1 MTKIITRRAF
11 NISALAAAAI
21 PVAPAL
27 SQTAE
32 FNLKFGHES
41 LDTHP
46 NTIRLNEAAEA
57 IAKRTNGRVNIQ
69 MFPNNQLGGSTDML
83 SQTRS
88 GALEFTLL
96 STVIVSTL
104 APVAAI
110 SGVGYAFPDYD
121 HVYSAMEG
129 ELGAYVRQSI
139 EKVGLRSM
147 KNIWNL
153 GFRHVANNI
162 RPIKTPSDLAG
173 IKIRVAVGALYVSL
187 FKGLGASPVSMNFS
201 ELYSSL
207 QTKVI
212 DGIETPLQIFVT
224 FKMYEVIKYAS
235 LTNHMWDGQ
244 WLMANGRAWSK
255 LPPDIQA
262 IIEEEFNAACLRQR
276 DDLKAIEA
284 RARADLTAKGMIIND
299 VDTAPFREALV
310 KAGFYKEWKNTF
322 DPAAWAL
329 LEKSVGAIN

>member
-1 MTKIITRRAF
+1 MTRISRRAF
-11 NISALAAAAI
+11 NITALAAAAT
-21 PVAPAL
+21 PVRRAW

-32 FNLKFGHES
+32 FNLKFGHEA

-46 NTIRLNEAAEA
+46 VTIRLNEAAQT

-69 MFPNNQLGGSTDML
+69 MFPNNQLGGATDML

-96 STVIVSTL
+96 GTVIISTL

-121 HVYSAMEG
+121 HVWSAMDG
-129 ELGAYVRQSI
+129 ELGAYVRQAV
-139 EKVGLRSM
+139 EKSGVRPM
-147 KNIWNL
+147 KNIWDL

-162 RPIKTPSDLAG
+162 HPVKTPSDLSG
-173 IKIRVAVGALYVSL
+173 IKLRVAVGALYVSL

-244 WLMANGRAWSK
+244 WLIANGRAWSK

-262 IIEEEFNAACLRQR
+262 IIEEEFNAACFKQR
-276 DDLKAIEA
+276 DDLKAIES

-310 KAGFYKEWKNTF
+310 KAGFYKEWKEKF
-322 DPAAWAL
+322 DPNAWAL

>member
-1 MTKIITRRAF
+1 MII
-11 NISALAAAAI
+11 
-21 PVAPAL
+21 
-27 SQTAE
+27 
-32 FNLKFGHES
+32 
-41 LDTHP
+41 
-46 NTIRLNEAAEA
+46 
-57 IAKRTNGRVNIQ
+57 
-69 MFPNNQLGGSTDML
+69 
-83 SQTRS
+83 
-88 GALEFTLL
+88 
-96 STVIVSTL
+96 STL

-110 SGVGYAFPDYD
+110 SGVGYAFPNYD
-121 HVYSAMEG
+121 QVYGAMEG
-129 ELGAYVRQSI
+129 DLGAYVRQSI
-139 EKVGLRSM
+139 EKVGLRPM

-162 RPIKTPSDLAG
+162 RPIKGPADLAG

-187 FKGLGASPVSMNFS
+187 FKGLGAAPVSLNFS

-244 WLMANGRAWSK
+244 WLIANARAWSK
-255 LPPDIQA
+255 LPPDVQGIV
-262 IIEEEFNAACLRQR
+262 EEEFNAACLRQR
-276 DDLKAIEA
+276 DDLKAIET
-284 RARADLTAKGMIIND
+284 RARADLTEKGMIIND

-310 KAGFYKEWKNTF
+310 KAGFYKEWKANF

>member
-1 MTKIITRRAF
+1 
-11 NISALAAAAI
+11 
-21 PVAPAL
+21 
-27 SQTAE
+27 
-32 FNLKFGHES
+32 
-41 LDTHP
+41 
-46 NTIRLNEAAEA
+46 
-57 IAKRTNGRVNIQ
+57 
-69 MFPNNQLGGSTDML
+69 
-83 SQTRS
+83 
-88 GALEFTLL
+88 
-96 STVIVSTL
+96 
-104 APVAAI
+104 
-110 SGVGYAFPDYD
+110 
-121 HVYSAMEG
+121 MEG

>member
-1 MTKIITRRAF
+1 
-11 NISALAAAAI
+11 
-21 PVAPAL
+21 
-27 SQTAE
+27 
-32 FNLKFGHES
+32 
-41 LDTHP
+41 
-46 NTIRLNEAAEA
+46 
-57 IAKRTNGRVNIQ
+57 
-69 MFPNNQLGGSTDML
+69 
-83 SQTRS
+83 
-88 GALEFTLL
+88 
-96 STVIVSTL
+96 
-104 APVAAI
+104 
-110 SGVGYAFPDYD
+110 
-121 HVYSAMEG
+121 MEG
-129 ELGAYVRQSI
+129 DLGAYVRQSI
-139 EKVGLRSM
+139 EKVGLRPM

-153 GFRHVANNI
+153 GFRHVANNV
-162 RPIKTPSDLAG
+162 RPIKVPSDLSG
-173 IKIRVAVGALYVSL
+173 VKIRVAVGALYVSL
-187 FKGLGASPVSMNFS
+187 FKALGASPVSMNFS

-244 WLMANGRAWSK
+244 WLIANSRAWSK

-310 KAGFYKEWKNTF
+310 KAGFYKEWKKSF

>member
-1 MTKIITRRAF
+1 MTRISRRAF
-11 NISALAAAAI
+11 NITALAAAATPI
-21 PVAPAL
+21 KRSWAQ
-27 SQTAE
+27 SAE
-32 FNLKFGHES
+32 FNLKFGHEA

-46 NTIRLNEAAEA
+46 VTIRLNEAAQV

-69 MFPNNQLGGSTDML
+69 MFPNNQLGGATDML

-96 STVIVSTL
+96 GTVIISTL

-121 HVYSAMEG
+121 HVWSAMDG

-139 EKVGLRSM
+139 EKTGVRPM
-147 KNIWNL
+147 KNIWDL

-162 RPIKTPSDLAG
+162 HPVKTPSDLSG
-173 IKIRVAVGALYVSL
+173 IKLRVAVGALYVSL
-187 FKGLGASPVSMNFS
+187 FKDLGASPVSMNFS

-244 WLMANGRAWSK
+244 WLIANGRAWSK

-262 IIEEEFNAACLRQR
+262 IIEEEFNTACFKQR
-276 DDLKAIEA
+276 DDLKAIES

-299 VDTAPFREALV
+299 VDTAPFRAALV
-310 KAGFYKEWKNTF
+310 KAGFYKEWKEKF

>member
-1 MTKIITRRAF
+1 MTRISRRAF
-11 NISALAAAAI
+11 NITALAAAAT
-21 PVAPAL
+21 PVRRAW
-27 SQTAE
+27 SQSAE
-32 FNLKFGHES
+32 FNLKFGHEA

-46 NTIRLNEAAEA
+46 VTIRLNEAAQT

-69 MFPNNQLGGSTDML
+69 MFPNNQLGGATDML

-96 STVIVSTL
+96 GTVIISTL

-121 HVYSAMEG
+121 HVWSAMDG
-129 ELGAYVRQSI
+129 ELGAYVRQAV
-139 EKVGLRSM
+139 EKAGVRPM
-147 KNIWNL
+147 KNIWDL

-162 RPIKTPSDLAG
+162 RPVKTPSDLSG
-173 IKIRVAVGALYVSL
+173 IKLRVAVGALYVSL

-244 WLMANGRAWSK
+244 WLIANGRAWSK

-262 IIEEEFNAACLRQR
+262 IIEEEFNAACFKQR
-276 DDLKAIEA
+276 EDLKAIES

-310 KAGFYKEWKNTF
+310 KAGFYKEWKEKF